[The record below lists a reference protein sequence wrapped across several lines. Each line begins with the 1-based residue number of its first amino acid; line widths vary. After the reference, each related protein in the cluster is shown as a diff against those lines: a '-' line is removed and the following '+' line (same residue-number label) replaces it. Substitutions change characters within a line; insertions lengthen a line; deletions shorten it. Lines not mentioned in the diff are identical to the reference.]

1 MINMTMLRPASLRA
15 SIGEFRKRY
24 ATWDSNRRLIAICA
38 VGLTIFVIWASLA
51 TVDELTRGMGKV
63 IPSSKAQLI
72 QAADPAV
79 VKEILVR
86 AGQAVKQ
93 GELLVRLDD
102 TEASS
107 QLGQL
112 ETENERLKMRAE
124 RLQQEASGGNLGCEE
139 GTACSEERRLQQVRE
154 AAAQSQ
160 QTSLAAAV
168 EQRRRDLS
176 EGQATA
182 ASLESS
188 LRLSRDQVQML
199 EPLAKKGIVPQT
211 ELLTAQRDMVD
222 IQGRLSAAR
231 QGVARAQAAVA
242 QAQADLNSAR
252 LDFRQQA
259 LSERS
264 DVETK
269 IAVNSETIRG
279 AKSRQQRNELR
290 APVNGIVNDVQ
301 VTTVG
306 GFVSPGEQLMQIVP
320 VGEKLLIEARIKPS
334 DIAFIK
340 IGDAATVK
348 VTAYDF
354 SIYGGLKGKVQQ
366 IAADSVYDETERQAY
381 YIVLVET
388 DRSYIEKSGQ
398 RFPILPGMICDVEII
413 TGSRSILS
421 YLFKP
426 IEKAFG
432 EALTER

>member
-1 MINMTMLRPASLRA
+1 MNAAALKRFNFGELRQTVAA
-15 SIGEFRKRY
+15 WDANRK
-24 ATWDSNRRLIAICA
+24 LIAISA
-38 VGLTIFVIWASLA
+38 IGLFLFVVWASLT

-63 IPSSKAQLI
+63 IPSSQSQVV

-86 AGQAVKQ
+86 AGQSVKQ

-112 ETENERLKMRAE
+112 ETENERLSMRAE
-124 RLQQEASGGNLGCEE
+124 RLRQEAGGETLGCEP
-139 GTACSEERRLQQVRE
+139 GTACAEEQRLLEVRQ

-160 QTSLAAAV
+160 QASLAAAV

-176 EGQATA
+176 EGQATVG
-182 ASLESS
+182 SLENS
-188 LRLSRDQVQML
+188 LRLAREQVQML
-199 EPLAKKGIVPQT
+199 EPLAQKGIVPQT
-211 ELLTAQRDMVD
+211 ELLSAQREMVD

-264 DVETK
+264 ELETR
-269 IAVNSETIRG
+269 IAVNEETIRG
-279 AKSRQQRNELR
+279 AAARRERNELR

-301 VTTVG
+301 ITTVG

-320 VGEKLLIEARIKPS
+320 VGDKLLIEARIRPS

-340 IGDAATVK
+340 VGDPATVK

-354 SIYGGLKGKVQQ
+354 SIYGGLKGKVAQVS
-366 IAADSVYDETERQAY
+366 ADSVYDEAEREAY

-388 DRSYIEKSGQ
+388 DKSYIGKSGQ
-398 RFPILPGMICDVEII
+398 QFPILPGMICDVEVI

-426 IEKAFG
+426 IETAFG